1 MKIMKT
7 IITLFAFVLTLS
19 FGFAQTASI
28 SGDESTLNSQV
39 EKGEFSIEMPE
50 STNADEINKSAEY
63 YVDYFTVNYDDK
75 SKIAKISMVDNTP
88 SSRRVINRL
97 LLSNGVRTINFN
109 GKEFSINEFYDTYL
123 GE

>member
-1 MKIMKT
+1 MKN

-19 FGFAQTASI
+19 FSFAQNASI

-50 STNADEINKSAEY
+50 STNAAEINKSAEY
-63 YVDYFTVNYDDK
+63 YVDYFTVNYDDN

-109 GKEFSINEFYDTYL
+109 GKEFSINEFYDAYL